1 MDTASYSHETVKKKN
16 LTFVSLEFWKER
28 KKKKKTTTEKV
39 LEEIV
44 TANFPNLT
52 YIVKKLIEAQ
62 IGKTHRNSYQDT
74 WWSKFR
80 KPTIEIL
87 EEGKWKY
94 LCIATL
100 ENSLQFS

>member
-1 MDTASYSHETVKKKN
+1 MDTASYSHEPVKKKN
-16 LTFVSLEFWKER
+16 LTFVSLDFWKER
-28 KKKKKTTTEKV
+28 KKKNTTEKV
-39 LEEIV
+39 FEEIV

-74 WWSKFR
+74 RWSKFR

-94 LCIATL
+94 LCTATL
-100 ENSLQFS
+100 ENSLKFS